1 MFGYYDKWSLTKEMY
16 KQSQQRLQ
24 EKKNKLEVKVYFS
37 TSEALYALIGDL
49 IHYILLLFEVKK

>member
-1 MFGYYDKWSLTKEMY
+1 MEFNKGNVQAAPTTFAG
-16 KQSQQRLQ
+16 
-24 EKKNKLEVKVYFS
+24 KKNKLEVKVYFS